1 MVRWRLPVC
10 CRRASQP
17 VRCSKGVKFGGV
29 IETDTVVMR
38 SVTGTVR
45 RVHGEHRDFS
55 KISSRMTRVQ
65 VTPVPAPLPV
75 LFYLRRLASWPYK
88 IPGII

>member
-1 MVRWRLPVC
+1 MLR
-10 CRRASQP
+10 
-17 VRCSKGVKFGGV
+17 GVKFGSL

-55 KISSRMTRVQ
+55 KFH
-65 VTPVPAPLPV
+65 L
-75 LFYLRRLASWPYK
+75 
-88 IPGII
+88 G